1 MIWTRRVA
9 LNGAQLDEVNSS
21 IVIRGIETGAGKDT
35 ITAVSTGAPFGQRI
49 TAARRETLDVAVKF
63 AIDIKQRNL
72 QGRSEV
78 LEAVNAWAAAAGIE
92 RGGAWLTAG
101 HRGERRIRV
110 VLAQPAA
117 EGDLW
122 KWTDDFQ
129 ILFRAYGVP
138 YWEGESKSIS
148 TDSATGASGAAA
160 IGGSAVTQ
168 INAYLQNT
176 SGAMISQATITA
188 AGKSMSFSQID
199 LGASETLVIDHAED
213 GTLRLRIRNTG
224 GSYRSIMNR
233 RSPES
238 ADDLTAYPGTQVF
251 SFNAQRACK
260 LTVEWRDRYL

>member
-1 MIWTRRVA
+1 M
-9 LNGAQLDEVNSS
+9 
-21 IVIRGIETGAGKDT
+21 
-35 ITAVSTGAPFGQRI
+35 
-49 TAARRETLDVAVKF
+49 
-63 AIDIKQRNL
+63 
-72 QGRSEV
+72 
-78 LEAVNAWAAAAGIE
+78 
-92 RGGAWLTAG
+92 
-101 HRGERRIRV
+101 
-110 VLAQPAA
+110 LAQPAA

-148 TDSATGASGAAA
+148 TDSATGASGAVT

-176 SGAMISQATITA
+176 SGATLSQAKITA

-199 LGASETLVIDHAED
+199 LGAAETLV
-213 GTLRLRIRNTG
+213 IRNTG

-238 ADDLTAYPGTQVF
+238 ADDFTAYPGTQVYSF
-251 SFNAQRACK
+251 SAQRACK